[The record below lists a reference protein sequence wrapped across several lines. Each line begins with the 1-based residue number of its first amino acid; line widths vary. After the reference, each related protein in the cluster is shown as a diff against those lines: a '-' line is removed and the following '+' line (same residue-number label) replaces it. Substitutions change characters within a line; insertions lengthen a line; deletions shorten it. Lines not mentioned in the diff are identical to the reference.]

1 MNSNQNNQ
9 YRIFPFVILNSS
21 RKIADPINQVDV
33 STKVVTPLENVS
45 LQNNPT
51 EVYPEAIK

>member
-33 STKVVTPLENVS
+33 STKVVTYPGNVS
-45 LQNNPT
+45 LPNNPT
-51 EVYPEAIK
+51 EYIRKL

>member
-33 STKVVTPLENVS
+33 STKVVTYPGLYIACYKTEEIQRS
-45 LQNNPT
+45 L
-51 EVYPEAIK
+51 I